1 MADAFNAYPSDSANA
16 GSHYIV
22 TPTYTGPERRSEF
35 RRWRESIDKRL
46 DDGAHSMRG
55 LRTDLDENTRAT
67 AAVKKDTAEL
77 VELLHSVKG
86 AFKVLGWI
94 GAAARPIGFIAAAAV
109 AVVGLLTA
117 AKSGHHIK

>member
-1 MADAFNAYPSDSANA
+1 MPDPNHAHPPDAARNGSA
-16 GSHYIV
+16 YIV
-22 TPTYTGPERRSEF
+22 TPTYAGPERRSEF

-46 DDGAHSMRG
+46 DDGAHAMKG

-67 AAVKKDTAEL
+67 EAVKKDTAEL

-109 AVVGLLTA
+109 AVLGLWTA
-117 AKSGHHIK
+117 AKSGHHVK

>member
-1 MADAFNAYPSDSANA
+1 MAEPAPNTPEPPT
-16 GSHYIV
+16 IV
-22 TPTYTGPERRSEF
+22 TPTYCGPERRSEF

-46 DDGAHSMRG
+46 DDGAHAMKG
-55 LRTDLDENTRAT
+55 LRIDMDENTRAT

-77 VELLHSVKG
+77 VDLLHSVKG

-109 AVVGLLTA
+109 ALVGLWTA
-117 AKSGHHIK
+117 SKSGHPLK